1 MSRRPPRPQTA
12 VSAEGRRVDVR
23 ARDGNEWSGL
33 FCAEGQQAYGEIGS
47 AGVALALASRPLW
60 RVTHL
65 SACLTQ
71 GKAGS
76 GMVTGGFTPVRSSP
90 HWPPE
95 FLPKAN
101 RHDQ

>member
-47 AGVALALASRPLW
+47 AGGALA
-60 RVTHL
+60 
-65 SACLTQ
+65 
-71 GKAGS
+71 
-76 GMVTGGFTPVRSSP
+76 
-90 HWPPE
+90 
-95 FLPKAN
+95 
-101 RHDQ
+101 